1 MNNNLP
7 SIIQCSSN
15 SKSFY
20 VFEDILF
27 IGNDKGYIEIFNWK
41 KENKIFEIDLFPN
54 KDLIEDT
61 DKNNNKQIINI
72 ILLSNE
78 NFDFLFQS
86 RGGEVF
92 IGNINLKD
100 NKWKQYNKIETK
112 IESFTKFN
120 ICFNEK
126 IRKSNIKK
134 YEENKNENWK
144 FSIITPNEKENQMK
158 IYELSNNYMILHGYE
173 KKMYFSNEIEN
184 NEDESDSESD
194 NENLEI
200 RKSLICNIIVN
211 EKKQIIIL
219 AFESSVIGIYNLQL
233 EYLCHLKLFKEKEEA
248 IITISLFEF
257 ENEIFLSVGCFSPNL
272 LILKVSNDFK
282 SISKFKNLKNAC
294 SDLKQGISSII
305 YGEGKREDLLSEEN
319 EINKFNILFIGN
331 YDKRVK
337 LFNINKNN
345 NEIIF
350 SDMGN
355 IITNSNGIINQIYF
369 LTLKDNYSDSIN
381 YYLFVCCEQRLF
393 YIYLIA

>member
-1 MNNNLP
+1 
-7 SIIQCSSN
+7 
-15 SKSFY
+15 
-20 VFEDILF
+20 
-27 IGNDKGYIEIFNWK
+27 
-41 KENKIFEIDLFPN
+41 
-54 KDLIEDT
+54 
-61 DKNNNKQIINI
+61 
-72 ILLSNE
+72 
-78 NFDFLFQS
+78 
-86 RGGEVF
+86 
-92 IGNINLKD
+92 
-100 NKWKQYNKIETK
+100 
-112 IESFTKFN
+112 
-120 ICFNEK
+120 
-126 IRKSNIKK
+126 
-134 YEENKNENWK
+134 
-144 FSIITPNEKENQMK
+144 
-158 IYELSNNYMILHGYE
+158 MILHGYE

-184 NEDESDSESD
+184 DESDSESD

-257 ENEIFLSVGCFSPNL
+257 ENEIFLSVGCFFPNL
-272 LILKVSNDFK
+272 IILKISNDFK
-282 SISKFKNLKNAC
+282 SISKFKILKNAC

-331 YDKRVK
+331 YDKRIK
-337 LFNINKNN
+337 LFNINKKN

-369 LTLKDNYSDSIN
+369 LSSNDNDSDSIN

>member
-1 MNNNLP
+1 
-7 SIIQCSSN
+7 
-15 SKSFY
+15 
-20 VFEDILF
+20 
-27 IGNDKGYIEIFNWK
+27 
-41 KENKIFEIDLFPN
+41 
-54 KDLIEDT
+54 
-61 DKNNNKQIINI
+61 
-72 ILLSNE
+72 
-78 NFDFLFQS
+78 
-86 RGGEVF
+86 
-92 IGNINLKD
+92 
-100 NKWKQYNKIETK
+100 
-112 IESFTKFN
+112 
-120 ICFNEK
+120 
-126 IRKSNIKK
+126 
-134 YEENKNENWK
+134 
-144 FSIITPNEKENQMK
+144 
-158 IYELSNNYMILHGYE
+158 MILHGYE

-184 NEDESDSESD
+184 DESDSESD

-282 SISKFKNLKNAC
+282 SISKFKILKNAC

-369 LTLKDNYSDSIN
+369 LSSNDNDSDSIN

>member
-1 MNNNLP
+1 MNNNF
-7 SIIQCSSN
+7 SIIIQCSFN

-41 KENKIFEIDLFPN
+41 QENKIFEIDLYPN
-54 KDLIEDT
+54 KDIIENT

-78 NFDFLFQS
+78 NYDFLFQS
-86 RGGEVF
+86 RGGDVF
-92 IGNINLKD
+92 IGNINLKVY
-100 NKWKQYNKIETK
+100 KWKQYNKIETK

-144 FSIITPNEKENQMK
+144 FSLITPNEKENQIK
-158 IYELSNNYMILHGYE
+158 IYEVSNNYMILHGYE

-184 NEDESDSESD
+184 NEDDSDSESD
-194 NENLEI
+194 NENSEI
-200 RKSLICNIIVN
+200 RKSLICNIIIN

-219 AFESSVIGIYNLQL
+219 AFESSVIGIYNLKL
-233 EYLCHLKLFKEKEEA
+233 EYLCHLKVFKEKEEP

-272 LILKVSNDFK
+272 IILKLSNDLK

-331 YDKRVK
+331 YDKRIK
-337 LFNINKNN
+337 LFNINKKN

-369 LTLKDNYSDSIN
+369 LSSNDNDSDSIN